1 MEWNYQLN
9 AIDTVAKE
17 LLKAL
22 TTRTLIFKGDLGAG
36 KTTLI
41 KALVK
46 AMGSDDDVT
55 SPTFSIVNEYESPK
69 GKLYHFDMYRIEDEM
84 EALNF
89 GFEDYVDDD
98 NVWLFIEWPDR
109 VESLLPEAVSEIS
122 IHIEENN
129 SRSLKLSQ
137 NELLTQKPTME
148 HCKNNN

>member
-137 NELLTQKPTME
+137 NEILTQKPTME
-148 HCKNNN
+148 HCKNNK